1 MAFDVKKAVEGK
13 TKEDLQKL
21 MEMGLKKRALLSKGK
36 NMTASG
42 PAGGFPGQGGDTE
55 GKSMPGKV
63 EGTIGRIGQ
72 AIGSH
77 KSHIEDHVNEHI
89 REVKEY
95 LASR

>member
-21 MEMGLKKRALLSKGK
+21 MEWGLKKRDSMSKGK
-36 NMTASG
+36 NMTMPG
-42 PAGGFPGQGGDTE
+42 PGPGGGQSA
-55 GKSMPGKV
+55 KPPIPGKV
-63 EGTIGRIGQ
+63 EDSIGRIGQ
-72 AIGSH
+72 AIGAQ
-77 KSHIEDHVNEHI
+77 KSDIENHVNEHI

>member
-21 MEMGLKKRALLSKGK
+21 MEMGLKKRAMIKKGGGL
-36 NMTASG
+36 TLPGSG
-42 PAGGFPGQGGDTE
+42 SAGQSGAAQDKPI
-55 GKSMPGKV
+55 PGKV
-63 EGTIGRIGQ
+63 QSAMASIGKTIDGQ
-72 AIGSH
+72 KGSY
-77 KSHIEDHVNEHI
+77 KDHIDGHI